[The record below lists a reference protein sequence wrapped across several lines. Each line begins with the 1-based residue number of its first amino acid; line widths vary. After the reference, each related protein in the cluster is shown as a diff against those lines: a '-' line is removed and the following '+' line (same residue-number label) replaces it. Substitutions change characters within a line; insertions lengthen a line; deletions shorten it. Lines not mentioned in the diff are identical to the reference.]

1 MTAAGI
7 PNPQFRCDMRARA
20 CRRPAQYVVEAK
32 VRIGSH
38 DDWEPLYWL
47 CCDRLACVAAANL
60 HAELI
65 GQHVDT
71 RELTVSEAEAITGY
85 YAAVTA

>member
-1 MTAAGI
+1 MTATI
-7 PNPQFRCDMRARA
+7 PNPQLRCDMRARA
-20 CRRPAQYVVEAK
+20 CRQPAEHVVEAK

-47 CCDRLACVAAANL
+47 CCSQLGCVIGAWL
-60 HAELI
+60 HAELV

-71 RELTVSEAEAITGY
+71 RPLTVSEAEAITGY